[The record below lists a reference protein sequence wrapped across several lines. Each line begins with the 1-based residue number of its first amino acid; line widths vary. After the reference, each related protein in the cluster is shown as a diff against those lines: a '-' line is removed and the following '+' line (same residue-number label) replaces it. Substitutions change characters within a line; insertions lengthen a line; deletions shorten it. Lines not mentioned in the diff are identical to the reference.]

1 MAVVD
6 TNWKTGLS
14 SDSSLPPDL
23 TSSSLWRERKWRRRG
38 LGLTASCWRARV
50 PCSTGSSMALW
61 RTIREVVEVK
71 DTTSEAFMTMMNFI
85 YKAPGEE
92 TFNLND
98 IDCPRRLFEV
108 LELAE
113 RYEIANLKK
122 IATSGDHWDKPYE
135 ERTWSE
141 GGAKEKWKNEE
152 TALSEW
158 VIVQYQYNFL
168 SNLLLVVK

>member
-1 MAVVD
+1 MKGEEVEEKRIGAHSFLLA
-6 TNWKTGLS
+6 G
-14 SDSSLPPDL
+14 
-23 TSSSLWRERKWRRRG
+23 TSPVFNRQSYGTMKD
-38 LGLTASCWRARV
+38 
-50 PCSTGSSMALW
+50 
-61 RTIREVVEVK
+61 IREVVEVK

-122 IATSGDHWDKPYE
+122 IATSGDH
-135 ERTWSE
+135 
-141 GGAKEKWKNEE
+141 
-152 TALSEW
+152 
-158 VIVQYQYNFL
+158 
-168 SNLLLVVK
+168 

>member
-1 MAVVD
+1 MKPSSFLHWKSSKSWKKMALVD
-6 TNWKTGLS
+6 TNWKTFLS
-14 SDSSLPPDL
+14 LDSSLPPDVIFL
-23 TSSSLWRERKWRRRG
+23 VKGDEVEKRIAAHRFLLAGTSPVFDRQFYGPMKD
-38 LGLTASCWRARV
+38 
-50 PCSTGSSMALW
+50 
-61 RTIREVVEVK
+61 IREVVEVK

-98 IDCPRRLFEV
+98 IDCPQKLFEV

-122 IATSGDHWDKPYE
+122 IAMSGDHCDKPYE

-141 GGAKEKWKNEE
+141 GSAKEK
-152 TALSEW
+152 
-158 VIVQYQYNFL
+158 
-168 SNLLLVVK
+168 